1 MDLGVLALSI
11 LGRHLRAYSRDG
23 ALNLWGET
31 IMLTKQSFFQDS
43 DSFCL
48 MIVMGRRSGMG
59 SRDGTL
65 TLWGG
70 MISFIEKDLL

>member
-31 IMLTKQSFFQDS
+31 IMLTEQSFFQDS

-48 MIVMGRRSGMG
+48 MIVMGRRSGMC

-65 TLWGG
+65 VPWGG
-70 MISFIEKDLL
+70 VFIVIEKYLF